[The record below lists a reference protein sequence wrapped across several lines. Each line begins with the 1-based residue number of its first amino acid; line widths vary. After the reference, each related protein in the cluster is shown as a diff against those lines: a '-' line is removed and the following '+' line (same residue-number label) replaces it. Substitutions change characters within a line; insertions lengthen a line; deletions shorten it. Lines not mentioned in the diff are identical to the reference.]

1 MRIMYTPASIEDIES
16 IANYIKD
23 KLNNPTAA
31 ITFKTRI
38 VKAVSLLKDSPN
50 MGVKLSEKTDAV
62 KKDYRFIIV
71 NNYLIFYRIE
81 GDVIV
86 VVRILDG
93 RTDYLRFLT

>member
-23 KLNNPTAA
+23 KLKSPTAA
-31 ITFKTRI
+31 TTFKTRI
-38 VKAVSLLKDSPN
+38 VRAVSLLKDSPN

-86 VVRILDG
+86 IVRILDG

>member
-1 MRIMYTPASIEDIES
+1 MRIMYTPASIEDIKS
-16 IANYIKD
+16 SANYIKD
-23 KLNNPTAA
+23 KLKNPTAA
-31 ITFKTRI
+31 LTFKTRI